1 MFLYMH
7 VRRALFRKKCH
18 IEWNTKPLNETLT
31 LKLQTSNIGLRSYID
46 LVAIL
51 FQLTVDT
58 RMRFSNCCVCNGVL
72 SSPFITLI
80 KTFNFWLFVPVND
93 RLSSWVLSPRF
104 IHSLGSCR
112 AQVARW
118 RLPRLV
124 RPLRRVHTATL
135 LSRVLTLG
143 QSTSPTHTLGTYT
156 TTYMWQ
162 EHYVDDEFFQ
172 LLLTFLFIKS
182 IITTRSSHLTKSKHQ
197 MSHVALMSL
206 HLPQFCWVTRSN
218 ICLSQCASDC

>member
-1 MFLYMH
+1 M
-7 VRRALFRKKCH
+7 
-18 IEWNTKPLNETLT
+18 ETLT

-156 TTYMWQ
+156 TTYMWRGWWILSTF
-162 EHYVDDEFFQ
+162 VDISFHK
-172 LLLTFLFIKS
+172 INYY
-182 IITTRSSHLTKSKHQ
+182 HQ
-197 MSHVALMSL
+197 KFTLDK
-206 HLPQFCWVTRSN
+206 
-218 ICLSQCASDC
+218 I